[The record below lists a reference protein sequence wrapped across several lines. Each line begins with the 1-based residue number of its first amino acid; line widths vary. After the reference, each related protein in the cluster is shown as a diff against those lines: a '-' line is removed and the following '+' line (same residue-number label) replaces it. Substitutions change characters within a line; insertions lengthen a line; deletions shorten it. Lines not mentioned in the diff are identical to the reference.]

1 MYKTKK
7 SSQLKQ
13 NIMYLDLRFFFSA
26 HRNIAKAMESLGFGE
41 IFVSQ
46 ALICVRKKLRTERI
60 WPVAGH
66 PITAGK
72 VTA

>member
-1 MYKTKK
+1 MA
-7 SSQLKQ
+7 L
-13 NIMYLDLRFFFSA
+13 SA
-26 HRNIAKAMESLGFGE
+26 HRNIAKAMESLGYGE

-46 ALICVRKKLRTERI
+46 ALICVTKKLRTGRI

-66 PITAGK
+66 QITAGK